1 MYTGHTSGPAE
12 AKAVCTIS
20 DLDCHD
26 SFQRLCYCRGLHANS
41 RHDDHR
47 VAGHARATGAKSKR
61 PRTVSFADDLEEE
74 DDGVLPTSMSEA
86 TARRHDPEKMLFR
99 RNVVQHRMSGRAT
112 AWCTVRG
119 TQLA

>member
-1 MYTGHTSGPAE
+1 MTHIRDPAIAEEYTHS
-12 AKAVCTIS
+12 
-20 DLDCHD
+20 
-26 SFQRLCYCRGLHANS
+26 LHANS
-41 RHDDHR
+41 HCDDRR

-99 RNVVQHRMSGRAT
+99 RSVVQHRMSGAT
-112 AWCTVRG
+112 AWCTVPG
-119 TQLA
+119 TQSAQQGG